1 MDTQILLFLKLHEIW
16 SQSQNFAEREK
27 SGEIISWQKLM
38 EKIRGPSGESGEGN
52 KDCTLGSSHIM
63 KHEGK
68 DPDFHQNYSHNTV
81 AVSI

>member
-1 MDTQILLFLKLHEIW
+1 
-16 SQSQNFAEREK
+16 
-27 SGEIISWQKLM
+27 M

-52 KDCTLGSSHIM
+52 KDCTLGSPHIM

-81 AVSI
+81 AVSIQ